1 MELRLVVKPDHRV
14 EVLLLP
20 HAGHRLVHSCSDV
33 RADLSEAADMGIKP
47 WLGLRPDLAVAR
59 LAQLGEDEAAE
70 QSVQVTL
77 TLLRIP
83 GHLGLDLREQLELE
97 LGPGVEELLVRDD
110 DRDLGEL
117 LRDVVPDDVTVLR
130 LVGPQQP
137 QPVNCLGLAGCYLT
151 EKGLNNLDNH
161 SRELSPHLKRSSMI
175 LSLSIEPRALSL
187 TASHSLARSSL
198 LL

>member
-1 MELRLVVKPDHRV
+1 MMSHCFIITIIIVMCPSPLYSAFLLVELRLVVKPDHRV

-59 LAQLGEDEAAE
+59 LAQLGEDEAAQ

-77 TLLRIP
+77 ALLRIP
-83 GHLGLDLREQLELE
+83 GHLGLDLREKLELE

-117 LRDVVPDDVTVLR
+117 LRDVVPDDVAVLR

-137 QPVNCLGLAGCYLT
+137 QPINCLGLAGCY
-151 EKGLNNLDNH
+151 
-161 SRELSPHLKRSSMI
+161 
-175 LSLSIEPRALSL
+175 
-187 TASHSLARSSL
+187 
-198 LL
+198 